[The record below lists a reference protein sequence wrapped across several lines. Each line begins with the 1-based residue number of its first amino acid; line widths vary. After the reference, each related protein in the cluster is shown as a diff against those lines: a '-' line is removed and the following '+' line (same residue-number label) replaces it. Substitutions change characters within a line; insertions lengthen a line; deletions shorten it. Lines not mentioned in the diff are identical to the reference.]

1 MVWIQP
7 FRSRDLGVL
16 SQREIPTY
24 NKQDGGWHGPSISTG
39 RGEQARHGKGHVP
52 SQTIFQSLGSFLGL
66 LVLSDFL

>member
-24 NKQDGGWHGPSISTG
+24 NKMAAGMDPLSPQGGESRPGTE
-39 RGEQARHGKGHVP
+39 RDM
-52 SQTIFQSLGSFLGL
+52 SQVRPFFRSLGSFLGL